1 MDKENSELENRTAA
15 VNEANTTADRG
26 LQTADNESDDS
37 LFVEMAK
44 KKKKKKRKLIIT
56 IVIVAVVVLAAL
68 IIGVL
73 VLRRNVRRSFT
84 TSIGDVVSYDATVG
98 NISTSVSGYGTLAN
112 DDEETITVPYGVEI
126 EEVKLDATDTFKKGD
141 VIATVDLASV
151 MSTMSSTQEELDT
164 LDDELESAED
174 DTVDAYIS
182 SGIKGRLK
190 LLYATAG
197 TDVVDCMYE
206 NGALAIISSDGY
218 MAADIETTGV
228 TAGEAV
234 SVTREDGSVINGT
247 VYTCIDGVAT
257 ILVTDNGPRYGEK
270 VTVSADGKDLGTAEL
285 YIHSPIRVTGLGGT
299 VSYVYLEEN
308 AKVYNGT
315 VIYSLTNTSYT
326 ANYELLIKQRAEL
339 EEDLLTLMDIYK
351 NGAITAP
358 YDGSISTVIWD
369 EDTELEEDAD
379 IEVVTISPDVTM
391 STTINVD
398 ESNILSLEVGQTAD
412 VTISSISD
420 DAFKG
425 TVTSIDKTATTSSG
439 VTRYTATVT
448 IDKEANML
456 PGMTTSVVIR
466 ITGVDNAVI
475 IPVDALHQ
483 TSSTSFVY
491 TSFDE
496 ETQQYGGMVEVTTGI
511 SNSSYV
517 EITSGLK
524 EGDTVYYVETEDSF
538 FSSMMGNWG
547 GGDMGGG
554 DFGGGGMPSGGG
566 NMGGGMP
573 SGGGGGGMPGGG
585 MR

>member
-369 EDTELEEDAD
+369 EDTELEEDVD

-483 TSSTSFVY
+483 TSSSSFVY

-547 GGDMGGG
+547 GSDMGGG

-566 NMGGGMP
+566 SMGGGMP
-573 SGGGGGGMPGGG
+573 SGGGGGMPGGG